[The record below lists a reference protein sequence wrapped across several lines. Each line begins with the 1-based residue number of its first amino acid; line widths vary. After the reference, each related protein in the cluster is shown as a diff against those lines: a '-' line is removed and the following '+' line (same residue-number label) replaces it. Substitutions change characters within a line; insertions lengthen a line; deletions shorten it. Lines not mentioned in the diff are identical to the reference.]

1 MIEIE
6 NYKRNSKYK
15 SSCERRNVAMDE
27 TIVKLI
33 KNRDE
38 KGIELLINEY
48 APLIKAIVKKHLYN
62 LSQYHEECINDV
74 YLGVWNNIDGF
85 DKDKNILKNWVAA
98 ITKYK
103 AIDYKRRYLKDLSQL
118 DISEI
123 AIEGNSKLEES
134 ILKKELDEEIEEL
147 LSALSPMDRD
157 MFIRLFVEEYS
168 PQEVSEEFNI
178 KPSVL
183 YNRISRGKSK
193 IRGLF
198 SRA

>member
-1 MIEIE
+1 
-6 NYKRNSKYK
+6 
-15 SSCERRNVAMDE
+15 MDE

-33 KNRDE
+33 KKRDE

-62 LSQYHEECINDV
+62 LGQYHEECINDV

-103 AIDYKRRYLKDLSQL
+103 TIDYKRRYLKDIYQL

-123 AIEGNSKLEES
+123 AMEGNGNLEEVS
-134 ILKKELDEEIEEL
+134 AAMEVFKNNVSSFLGIRDKENYSAEIGETIKSGDVEL
-147 LSALSPMDRD
+147 TLNEFFTDNKRIVFNMDISKD
-157 MFIRLFVEEYS
+157 MNMLMEKR
-168 PQEVSEEFNI
+168 
-178 KPSVL
+178 
-183 YNRISRGKSK
+183 
-193 IRGLF
+193 
-198 SRA
+198 

>member
-1 MIEIE
+1 
-6 NYKRNSKYK
+6 
-15 SSCERRNVAMDE
+15 MDE

-33 KNRDE
+33 KKRDE

-62 LSQYHEECINDV
+62 LGQYHEECINDV

-103 AIDYKRRYLKDLSQL
+103 TIDYKRRYLKDIYQL

-123 AIEGNSKLEES
+123 TMEDNGNLEEVV
-134 ILKKELDEEIEEL
+134 LKNEIDEEVHEL
-147 LSALSPMDRD
+147 LSALSPTDRE
-157 MFIRLFVEEYS
+157 MFIRLFVDEYS
-168 PQEVSEEFNI
+168 PQEVSDEFNI

-183 YNRISRGKSK
+183 YNRVSRGKSK
-193 IRGLF
+193 IRSLF
-198 SRA
+198 SRV

>member
-1 MIEIE
+1 
-6 NYKRNSKYK
+6 
-15 SSCERRNVAMDE
+15 MDE